1 MIQAE
6 EHLQCKKHDQT
17 GQWSVDLMPITAHK
31 GDLPSDV
38 FVLSDSQGQGT
49 TQIYLAKISTY
60 VGFKCGLFY
69 RIETSGI
76 SLKQQKYMNCYHNTV
91 LKDG

>member
-38 FVLSDSQGQGT
+38 FVLLDSQGQGT

-60 VGFKCGLFY
+60 VGYVVYSTESKLVGSHLNS
-69 RIETSGI
+69 RNI
-76 SLKQQKYMNCYHNTV
+76 
-91 LKDG
+91 